1 MPLAVASIDIE
12 IIILSKGRQ
21 RKKNTMILFIFGIQK
36 KRYKWIYLQNRNRL
50 TDVEN
55 KLIVIKWER
64 EGRDKLGGSD

>member
-36 KRYKWIYLQNRNRL
+36 KRYK
-50 TDVEN
+50 
-55 KLIVIKWER
+55 
-64 EGRDKLGGSD
+64 

>member
-36 KRYKWIYLQNRNRL
+36 KKDTNEFIYKIEIDSQ
-50 TDVEN
+50 T
-55 KLIVIKWER
+55 
-64 EGRDKLGGSD
+64 